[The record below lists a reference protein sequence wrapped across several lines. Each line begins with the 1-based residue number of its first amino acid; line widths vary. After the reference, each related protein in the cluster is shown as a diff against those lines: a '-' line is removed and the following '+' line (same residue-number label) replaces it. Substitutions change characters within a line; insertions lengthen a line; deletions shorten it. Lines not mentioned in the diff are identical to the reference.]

1 MIHFDH
7 RGRWPSF
14 TDKDT
19 RATKGEVILLRS
31 HSWWAANW
39 DVHLR
44 SAPTLGAG
52 WATQSSIS
60 RFEMLGFWVSV
71 IPGQEGSKVTLFE
84 DAGEGLGDEEGGGG
98 KGRCRKN
105 RGTTKVVIH
114 LVSSPTK
121 CSCLFLCIST
131 RQACDLR
138 TSPLWGKDF
147 SHFLAPNLI
156 EMSPLVGWLCQRE
169 GKKKSRINHS
179 IWNGICGGEEEV
191 SGRGRAGKK
200 LSFLLR
206 FSCNCWPA
214 SVSCASTKVSA
225 GSFRA
230 GASLQA
236 NSPFF
241 TAWLSGC
248 FACH

>member
-84 DAGEGLGDEEGGGG
+84 DAGEGLGGEEGGGG

-105 RGTTKVVIH
+105 RGTAKVVIH

-156 EMSPLVGWLCQRE
+156 EMSPLVGWLCQEREKKNLGSITPFEMASAEERRRSRE
-169 GKKKSRINHS
+169 GA
-179 IWNGICGGEEEV
+179 
-191 SGRGRAGKK
+191 GRGRSS
-200 LSFLLR
+200 LS
-206 FSCNCWPA
+206 
-214 SVSCASTKVSA
+214 SCASPATA
-225 GSFRA
+225 GLPLSLVPRWRCQQSPSELGPVFKWILL
-230 GASLQA
+230 SLQ
-236 NSPFF
+236 
-241 TAWLSGC
+241 LG
-248 FACH
+248 